1 MCALSACIYIFFVFN
16 LEQNLLSVLTEH
28 QGVLLRET
36 KNRKK
41 KQKKMA
47 LDSGSGAF
55 LFINRCVVTD
65 NSSHRDCKIRV
76 LSQKRN
82 KSYIQGSC
90 HRPWMRRPFLEL
102 FVESTRPFGSV
113 VDEPHP
119 VCPRQQGAWKG
130 SVCVLLTLDIA
141 TSP

>member
-1 MCALSACIYIFFVFN
+1 MCALSACIYICFVFN
-16 LEQNLLSVLTEH
+16 LKQNLLSVLTEH

-47 LDSGSGAF
+47 LDLGSGAF

-65 NSSHRDCKIRV
+65 NSSHFDCKIRV

-113 VDEPHP
+113 IDEPHRCLP
-119 VCPRQQGAWKG
+119 TSTGSLEGLCVCPPDSGY
-130 SVCVLLTLDIA
+130 
-141 TSP
+141 